1 MTEDNSP
8 TAPGGGE
15 GGPLAGVRVV
25 DLTIN
30 VLGPMATQIL
40 GDMGA
45 DVIKVEPPQG
55 DPMRQLG
62 VSRVSGMASHF
73 LGLNRNKRSLVLNL
87 KRPPA
92 HAALMRLVETADVL
106 VHNMRLEAAD
116 RLGIG
121 YAAVARC
128 NPRIVHAC
136 ATGYRK
142 DGPYRNRPAYDDVIQ
157 AESGLAALIE
167 RANGEARYVPMAIA
181 DKLCGLVLASAIGMA
196 LFRRE
201 RTGQGDAVHVPML
214 ETMLSFNLADH
225 LWYGALNEPENGLG
239 YPLMFTPH
247 RRPYPTRDG
256 KIAVLANTDEQW
268 RRLLAAVDC
277 PELANDPR
285 FATLAERGRNIDA
298 LYAILAGRL
307 LERTTAEWQQRLDAA
322 DIPNGMINDLDAI
335 WADPYLETTGFFWTT
350 NHPAAGRMTTTA
362 VPVSFDRS
370 PGRLRL
376 LPPALG
382 EHTQAVLGELGF
394 ADDEIAGITD
404 KPR

>member
-1 MTEDNSP
+1 MSEDRSA
-8 TAPGGGE
+8 TVSGGGQ
-15 GGPLAGVRVV
+15 GGPFAGLRVV
-25 DLTIN
+25 DVTIN
-30 VLGPMATQIL
+30 VLGPLATQIL

-45 DVIKVEPPQG
+45 DVIKVEPPRG

-62 VSRVSGMASHF
+62 PTRVPGMASHF
-73 LGLNRNKRSLVLNL
+73 LGLNRNKRSLVLDL
-87 KRPPA
+87 KRRAA

-142 DGPYRNRPAYDDVIQ
+142 DGPCRDRPAYDDVIQ
-157 AESGLAALIE
+157 AESGLAAMIE

-181 DKLCGLVLASAIGMA
+181 DKLCGVVLASAIAMA

-225 LWYGALNEPENGLG
+225 LWYGALNEPEEGLG
-239 YPLMFTPH
+239 YPRMFTPY
-247 RRPYPTRDG
+247 RRPYATKDG

-268 RRLLAAVDC
+268 RRLLAALDC
-277 PELANDPR
+277 PQLANDTR
-285 FATLAERGRNIDA
+285 FATLAERSRNIDA
-298 LYAILAGRL
+298 LYAVLAERL

-322 DIPNGMINDLDAI
+322 DIPNGRINDLDAI
-335 WADPYLETTGFFWTT
+335 WTDSYLQATGFFCTMR
-350 NHPAAGRMTTTA
+350 HPTAGLIRTTA
-362 VPVSFDRS
+362 VPVSFERA

-376 LPPALG
+376 PPPALG
-382 EHTQAVLGELGF
+382 EHTRAVLGELGF
-394 ADDEIAGITD
+394 ADDEIAAISD
-404 KPR
+404 EQQ